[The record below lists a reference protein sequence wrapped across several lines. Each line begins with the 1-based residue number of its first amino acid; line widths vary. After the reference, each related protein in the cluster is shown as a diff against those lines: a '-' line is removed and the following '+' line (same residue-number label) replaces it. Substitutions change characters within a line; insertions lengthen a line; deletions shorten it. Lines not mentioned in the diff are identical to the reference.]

1 VIAALGPRSS
11 RALALALLFL
21 AVAAVVAGVVGSL
34 VALRAQGKA
43 LGRVEADVARY
54 AAFAHGRAALES
66 RLMALRRGEAH
77 DASLFN
83 AATVNQA
90 TAALQHLVDD
100 VVSEASAHTDTV
112 EVLPEKSD
120 GPLVRIGERLT
131 MSGDIAAVRRI
142 LYRLEAGKPALFADN
157 LRIRISDAG
166 ALATARFDPAKPVQ
180 LTVSLELYGYT
191 LARAAGAGP
200 QL

>member
-1 VIAALGPRSS
+1 MIAALGPRQS
-11 RALALALLFL
+11 RALALVLLLLAL
-21 AVAAVVAGVVGSL
+21 AAVVAGVVGSL

-43 LGRVEADVARY
+43 LSRVEADVAHY

-66 RLMALRRGEAH
+66 RLMALRRGEVL

-83 AATVNQA
+83 AVTVNQA

-100 VVSEASAHTDTV
+100 VVSEARAHTDTV

-120 GPLVRIGERLT
+120 GPLVRIGERLS

-157 LRIRISDAG
+157 LRIRINDAQ
-166 ALATARFDPAKPVQ
+166 ALTTARFDQAKPVQ
-180 LTVSLELYGYT
+180 LAVGLELYGYT
-191 LARAAGAGP
+191 LAPAQGAAP
-200 QL
+200 PL

>member
-1 VIAALGPRSS
+1 MIAALGPRQS
-11 RALALALLFL
+11 RALALALLLL
-21 AVAAVVAGVVGSL
+21 ALAAIVVGVVGSL

-43 LGRVEADVARY
+43 LGRLEADVAHY

-66 RLMALRRGEAH
+66 RLLALRRGEVL

-100 VVSEASAHTDTV
+100 VVSEARGHTDTV

-157 LRIRISDAG
+157 LRIRINDAQ
-166 ALATARFDPAKPVQ
+166 ALAAARFDPAKPVQ
-180 LTVSLELYGYT
+180 LAVGLELYGYT
-191 LARAAGAGP
+191 LAPAKGAAP
-200 QL
+200 PL

>member
-1 VIAALGPRSS
+1 V
-11 RALALALLFL
+11 LALALLLLAFV
-21 AVAAVVAGVVGSL
+21 AVAAGVAGSL
-34 VALRAQGKA
+34 AALRAQGKA
-43 LGRVEADVARY
+43 LTRLEGDVQRF

-66 RLMALRRGEAH
+66 RLSALRRGEGH

-100 VVSEASAHTDTV
+100 VVSEARAHTDTV

-120 GPLVRIGERLT
+120 GPLVRIGERLA
-131 MSGDIAAVRRI
+131 MSGDIAALRRI

-157 LRIRISDAG
+157 LRIRINDAE
-166 ALATARFDPAKPVQ
+166 ALAMGRFDPAKPVQ
-180 LTVSLELYGYT
+180 LSVGLELYGYT
-191 LARAAGAGP
+191 LAPAAGAAAP

>member
-1 VIAALGPRSS
+1 VIAALGPRQS
-11 RALALALLFL
+11 RALALALLLLVL
-21 AVAAVVAGVVGSL
+21 ASIVVGVVWSIA
-34 VALRAQGKA
+34 ALRAQGRA
-43 LGRVEADVARY
+43 LHRLEADVGRY

-66 RLMALRRGEAH
+66 RLMALRRGEVL

-83 AATVNQA
+83 ATTVNQA

-100 VVSEASAHTDTV
+100 VVSEARAHTDTV

-157 LRIRISDAG
+157 LRIRINDAQ
-166 ALATARFDPAKPVQ
+166 ALTAAQFDPAKPVQ
-180 LTVSLELYGYT
+180 LAVGLELYGYT
-191 LARAAGAGP
+191 LALVEGAAP
-200 QL
+200 PL